1 MWSDMLKW
9 RSEFGA
15 DTIMEVYSS
24 GKKIMYFGI
33 TLFIYVFLS

>member
-9 RSEFGA
+9 KKEFGA

-24 GKKIMYFGI
+24 EKKNKIMFMSC
-33 TLFIYVFLS
+33 TFT